1 MMKYW
6 GEIEDNTEVFHAPDV
21 TEDIEK
27 SMNKF
32 CLAEFETEYDNVEVA
47 TYECIE

>member
-1 MMKYW
+1 MSRYW
-6 GEIEDNTEVFHAPDV
+6 GEMEDIPKTLHTPDV

-32 CLAEFETEYDNVEVA
+32 CLAEYETEYDNVE
-47 TYECIE
+47 TPSFECVE